1 MKKKG
6 MIIFDMDDT
15 LVKREEVYIEAQKN
29 LLQTLK
35 EFGANILNL
44 NDSLAILR
52 KIDFKLVSLHRGEF
66 MYNSEE
72 LARALWLHIVE
83 KKNLNNA
90 CRVAFQ
96 EGKKG
101 VHFKQ
106 TKEAAKR
113 HDKILKE
120 KIPELKENAIET
132 LKNLREK
139 YVLILLS
146 TGKEDIQKHVINY
159 YNFDKIFDLINICPR
174 KNLKVFKEVKKKGL
188 EILNNKYPGSSD
200 RIIVV
205 GDMLS
210 QDIAYGKRIKAET
223 IWIPGPYDPKTCK
236 IRPDH
241 KIANLLEL
249 LDLLLP

>member
-1 MKKKG
+1 LKKKG
-6 MIIFDMDDT
+6 IIIFDMDDT
-15 LVKREEVYIEAQKN
+15 LVKREEVYIEAQKT

-35 EFGANILNL
+35 EFGADIPNL

-52 KIDFKLVSLHRGEF
+52 KIDFKLVSLHKGEF
-66 MYNSEE
+66 MYDYEE

-83 KKNLNNA
+83 KKNLNDA
-90 CRVAFQ
+90 CKIAFK

-101 VHFKQ
+101 IHFEQ
-106 TKEAAKR
+106 TKEAAER

-120 KIPELKENAIET
+120 KIPELEENAIET
-132 LKNLREK
+132 LKKLRENF
-139 YVLILLS
+139 VLILLS
-146 TGKEDIQKHVINY
+146 IGKQNVQENVIKF
-159 YNFDKIFDLINICPR
+159 YNFDKIFDAIVICPR

-188 EILNNKYPGSSD
+188 AILNNKYPGSSD
-200 RIIVV
+200 RVIVV

-210 QDIAYGKRIKAET
+210 QDITYGKRINAET

-241 KIANLLEL
+241 KISNLLEL
-249 LDLLLP
+249 LDLLSP